1 MYFKLAFKNI
11 KKSYKNYVIYFLTLI
26 FGICIFYTFNS
37 IESQSVMME
46 LNEQKQSAFMMAEQL
61 IGYFSVFIAFVLG
74 FLIVYANNYLIKRR
88 KKEFGIYMTLGM
100 ENGSLSKMIFLET
113 LFIGAISLE
122 IGVILGIMLSQ
133 ALSVLTAYMFQV
145 DLTKFQFVFSP
156 LGFKRT
162 VLCFSIIYLVVLIFN
177 FISVRKIKL
186 IDLLTASKRNE
197 KPTIKNLW
205 VSVILFLVSVGIL
218 GIAYYKVIHD
228 GIAFASFNALGLPIL
243 LGCIGTFIF
252 FYSLTG
258 FFLKVIQGNKKFYLI
273 DLNMFVMK
281 QISSKINTTFV
292 SLSFICLM
300 LFLAICTFSGGLGIN
315 RAINADLKD
324 LTKFDVTFWSNS
336 GENIETLLKEK
347 NIDIS
352 NIAKEDSNMV
362 MYDSGVKYSNFLSK
376 EGMTAM
382 KNYFPVANDND
393 ILVIGE
399 NGYNNTL
406 KLLGKEP
413 VNLKE
418 NKYLAV
424 GNIDEMKK
432 WVNESLENGNIDQMK
447 KLVNKSSENGNIDQM
462 KKLVNKSSEN
472 GKKINISG
480 KTLEPANKK
489 YENINLYNFTMKGDI
504 LIFVVKDSLLEGLK
518 PVSSR
523 FNMMLK
529 DNSNTKEELESIRDQ
544 LVESQV
550 YSITKKEIYDNA
562 AGLGATMAY
571 LGIYLGLIFIITSAV
586 VLAIQQL
593 TESTDNV
600 ERYRLLK
607 EIGVDQKMINKA
619 IFTQVGVYFMLPL
632 SLAIVHSIV
641 GLKIS
646 STIVGVFGNASIMPN
661 IIITAIIFVIIYG
674 GYFLATYLGAKKN
687 INERS

>member
-113 LFIGAISLE
+113 LFIGAISLG
-122 IGVILGIMLSQ
+122 IGVVLGIMLSQ

-258 FFLKVIQGNKKFYLI
+258 FFLKVIQGNKKFYLR

-336 GENIETLLKEK
+336 GENIENLLKEK

-362 MYDSGVKYSNFLSK
+362 MYDSKIKYSNFLSK

-418 NKYLAV
+418 NQYLAV

-432 WVNESLENGNIDQMK
+432 WVNESLENGNM
-447 KLVNKSSENGNIDQM
+447 DQM

-472 GKKINISG
+472 GKKINISE

-529 DNSNTKEELESIRDQ
+529 DNSNTKEELEAIRDQ

-646 STIVGVFGNASIMPN
+646 SSIVGVFGNASIMPN

>member
-61 IGYFSVFIAFVLG
+61 MGYFSVFIAFVLG

-113 LFIGAISLE
+113 LFIGAISLG
-122 IGVILGIMLSQ
+122 IGLVIGIMLSQ

-205 VSVILFLVSVGIL
+205 VSVILFLVSLGIL
-218 GIAYYKVIHD
+218 GTAYYKVIHD

-258 FFLKVIQGNKKFYLI
+258 FFLKVIQGNEKFYLR

-336 GENIETLLKEK
+336 GENIENLLKEK

-362 MYDSGVKYSNFLSK
+362 MYDSKIKYSNFLSK

-399 NGYNNTL
+399 KGYNDTL

-418 NKYLAV
+418 NQYLAV

-432 WVNESLENGNIDQMK
+432 WVNESL
-447 KLVNKSSENGNIDQM
+447 
-462 KKLVNKSSEN
+462 EN

-529 DNSNTKEELESIRDQ
+529 DNSNTKEELEEVRDQ

-661 IIITAIIFVIIYG
+661 VIITAIIFVIIYG

-687 INERS
+687 INERA

>member
-61 IGYFSVFIAFVLG
+61 MGYFSVFIAFVLG

-113 LFIGAISLE
+113 LFIGAISLG
-122 IGVILGIMLSQ
+122 IGLVLGIMLSQ

-205 VSVILFLVSVGIL
+205 ISVILFLVSVGIL
-218 GIAYYKVIHD
+218 GTAYYKVIHD

-258 FFLKVIQGNKKFYLI
+258 FFLKVIQGNKKFYLR

-336 GENIETLLKEK
+336 GENIENLLKEK

-362 MYDSGVKYSNFLSK
+362 MYDSKIKYSNFLLK

-399 NGYNNTL
+399 KGYNNTL

-418 NKYLAV
+418 NQYLAV

-432 WVNESLENGNIDQMK
+432 WVNESLENG
-447 KLVNKSSENGNIDQM
+447 
-462 KKLVNKSSEN
+462 
-472 GKKINISG
+472 KKINISG
-480 KTLEPANKK
+480 KTLEPENKK

-529 DNSNTKEELESIRDQ
+529 DNSNTKEELESVRDQ

-661 IIITAIIFVIIYG
+661 VIITAIIFVIIYG

-687 INERS
+687 INERA

>member
-61 IGYFSVFIAFVLG
+61 MGYFSVFIAFVLG

-113 LFIGAISLE
+113 LFIGAISLG
-122 IGVILGIMLSQ
+122 IGLVLGIMLSQ

-205 VSVILFLVSVGIL
+205 VSVILFLVSLGIL
-218 GIAYYKVIHD
+218 GTAYYKVIHD

-258 FFLKVIQGNKKFYLI
+258 FFLKVIQGNKKFYLR

-336 GENIETLLKEK
+336 GENIENLLKEK

-352 NIAKEDSNMV
+352 NIAKEESNMV
-362 MYDSGVKYSNFLSK
+362 MYDSKIKYSNFLSK

-399 NGYNNTL
+399 KGYNNTL

-418 NKYLAV
+418 NQYLEV

-432 WVNESLENGNIDQMK
+432 WVNESLENG
-447 KLVNKSSENGNIDQM
+447 
-462 KKLVNKSSEN
+462 
-472 GKKINISG
+472 KKINISG
-480 KTLEPANKK
+480 KTLEPENKK

-529 DNSNTKEELESIRDQ
+529 DNSNTKEELENVRDQ

-661 IIITAIIFVIIYG
+661 VIITAIIFVIIYG

-687 INERS
+687 INERA

>member
-113 LFIGAISLE
+113 LFIGAISLG
-122 IGVILGIMLSQ
+122 IGVVLGIMLSQ

-258 FFLKVIQGNKKFYLI
+258 FFLKVIQGNKKFYLR

-336 GENIETLLKEK
+336 GENIENLLKEK

-362 MYDSGVKYSNFLSK
+362 MYDSKIKYSNFLSK

-399 NGYNNTL
+399 KGYNNTL

-418 NKYLAV
+418 NQYLAV

-432 WVNESLENGNIDQMK
+432 WVNESLENG
-447 KLVNKSSENGNIDQM
+447 
-462 KKLVNKSSEN
+462 
-472 GKKINISG
+472 KKINISG
-480 KTLEPANKK
+480 KTLETENKK

>member
-61 IGYFSVFIAFVLG
+61 MGYFSVFIAFVLG

-113 LFIGAISLE
+113 LFIGAISLG
-122 IGVILGIMLSQ
+122 IGVVLGIMLSQ

-228 GIAFASFNALGLPIL
+228 GIAVASFNVLGLPIV
-243 LGCIGTFIF
+243 LGCVGTFIF

-258 FFLKVIQGNKKFYLI
+258 FFLKVIQGNKKFYLR

-336 GENIETLLKEK
+336 GENIEKLLKEK

-352 NIAKEDSNMV
+352 NIAKEDSNMI
-362 MYDSGVKYSNFLSK
+362 MYDSKIKYSNFLSK

-418 NKYLAV
+418 NQYLAV

-432 WVNESLENGNIDQMK
+432 WVNESLENGNMDQMK
-447 KLVNKSSENGNIDQM
+447 KLVNKSSE
-462 KKLVNKSSEN
+462 E

-529 DNSNTKEELESIRDQ
+529 DNSNTKEELENVRDQ

-661 IIITAIIFVIIYG
+661 VIITAIIFVIIYG

-687 INERS
+687 INEKKLY

>member
-113 LFIGAISLE
+113 LFIGAISLG
-122 IGVILGIMLSQ
+122 IGVVLGIMLSQ

-258 FFLKVIQGNKKFYLI
+258 FFLKVIQGNKKFYLR

-336 GENIETLLKEK
+336 GENIENLLKEK
-347 NIDIS
+347 NIDTS

-418 NKYLAV
+418 NQYLAV

-432 WVNESLENGNIDQMK
+432 WVNESLENGNM
-447 KLVNKSSENGNIDQM
+447 DQM

-529 DNSNTKEELESIRDQ
+529 DNSNTKEELGSIRDQ

>member
-113 LFIGAISLE
+113 LFIGAISLG
-122 IGVILGIMLSQ
+122 IGVVLGIMLSQ

-205 VSVILFLVSVGIL
+205 VSVILFLVSLGIL

-258 FFLKVIQGNKKFYLI
+258 FFLKVIQGNKKFYLR

-336 GENIETLLKEK
+336 GENIEKLLKEK

-362 MYDSGVKYSNFLSK
+362 MYDSKIKYSNFLSK

-399 NGYNNTL
+399 KGYNNTL
-406 KLLGKEP
+406 KLLGKES

-418 NKYLAV
+418 NQYLAV

-432 WVNESLENGNIDQMK
+432 WVNESLENGNM
-447 KLVNKSSENGNIDQM
+447 DQM

-529 DNSNTKEELESIRDQ
+529 DNSNTKEELEAIRDQ

>member
-113 LFIGAISLE
+113 LFIGAISLG
-122 IGVILGIMLSQ
+122 IGVVLGIMLSQ

-218 GIAYYKVIHD
+218 GTAYYKVIHD
-228 GIAFASFNALGLPIL
+228 GIAFASFNALGLPIV

-258 FFLKVIQGNKKFYLI
+258 FFLKVIQGNKKFYLR

-336 GENIETLLKEK
+336 GENIEKLLKEK

-399 NGYNNTL
+399 KGYNNTL

-418 NKYLAV
+418 NQYLAV

-432 WVNESLENGNIDQMK
+432 WVNESLENGNM
-447 KLVNKSSENGNIDQM
+447 DQM

-504 LIFVVKDSLLEGLK
+504 LILVVKDSLLEGLK

>member
-113 LFIGAISLE
+113 LFIGAISLG
-122 IGVILGIMLSQ
+122 IGVVLGIMLSQ

-258 FFLKVIQGNKKFYLI
+258 FFLKVIQGNKKFYLR

-336 GENIETLLKEK
+336 GENIEKLLKEK

-352 NIAKEDSNMV
+352 NIAKEDSNMI
-362 MYDSGVKYSNFLSK
+362 MYDSKIKYSNFLSK

-399 NGYNNTL
+399 KGYNNTL

-418 NKYLAV
+418 NQYLAV

-432 WVNESLENGNIDQMK
+432 WVNESLENGNM
-447 KLVNKSSENGNIDQM
+447 DQM

-529 DNSNTKEELESIRDQ
+529 DNSNTKEELEEVRDQ

-619 IFTQVGVYFMLPL
+619 IFTQVGLYFMLPL

>member
-113 LFIGAISLE
+113 LFIGAISLG
-122 IGVILGIMLSQ
+122 IGVVLGIMLSQ

-258 FFLKVIQGNKKFYLI
+258 FFLKVIQGNKKFYLR

-336 GENIETLLKEK
+336 GENIESLLKEK

-362 MYDSGVKYSNFLSK
+362 MYDSEVKYSDFLSK
-376 EGMTAM
+376 ERMTAM

-393 ILVIGE
+393 TLVIGE

-418 NKYLAV
+418 NQYLAV

-432 WVNESLENGNIDQMK
+432 WVNESLE
-447 KLVNKSSENGNIDQM
+447 S
-462 KKLVNKSSEN
+462 

-504 LIFVVKDSLLEGLK
+504 LILVVKDFLLEGLK

-529 DNSNTKEELESIRDQ
+529 DNSNTKEELENVRDK

-646 STIVGVFGNASIMPN
+646 STIVGVFGNASIIPN

>member
-61 IGYFSVFIAFVLG
+61 MGYFSVFIAFVLG

-113 LFIGAISLE
+113 LFIGAISLG
-122 IGVILGIMLSQ
+122 IGVVLGIMLSQ

-205 VSVILFLVSVGIL
+205 ISVILFLVSVGIL
-218 GIAYYKVIHD
+218 GIAYYKVIND

-258 FFLKVIQGNKKFYLI
+258 FFLKVIQGNKKFYLR

-336 GENIETLLKEK
+336 GENIENLLKEK

-362 MYDSGVKYSNFLSK
+362 MYDSKIKYSSFLSK

-418 NKYLAV
+418 NQYLAV

-432 WVNESLENGNIDQMK
+432 WVNESLENG
-447 KLVNKSSENGNIDQM
+447 
-462 KKLVNKSSEN
+462 
-472 GKKINISG
+472 KKINISG
-480 KTLEPANKK
+480 KTLEPENKK

-529 DNSNTKEELESIRDQ
+529 DNSNTKEELEEVRDQ

-607 EIGVDQKMINKA
+607 EIGADQKMINKA

>member
-113 LFIGAISLE
+113 LFIGAISLG
-122 IGVILGIMLSQ
+122 IGVVLGIMLSQ

-258 FFLKVIQGNKKFYLI
+258 FFLKVIQGNKKFYLR

-324 LTKFDVTFWSNS
+324 LTRFDVTFWSNS
-336 GENIETLLKEK
+336 GENIENLLKEK

-352 NIAKEDSNMV
+352 NIAKEDSNMI
-362 MYDSGVKYSNFLSK
+362 MYDSKIKYSNFLSK

-418 NKYLAV
+418 NQYLAV

-432 WVNESLENGNIDQMK
+432 WVN
-447 KLVNKSSENGNIDQM
+447 
-462 KKLVNKSSEN
+462 KSSEN
-472 GKKINISG
+472 GKNINISG

-529 DNSNTKEELESIRDQ
+529 DNSNTKEELEGIRDQ

>member
-113 LFIGAISLE
+113 LFIGAISLG
-122 IGVILGIMLSQ
+122 IGVVLGIMLSQ

-258 FFLKVIQGNKKFYLI
+258 FFLKVIQGNKKFYLR

-336 GENIETLLKEK
+336 GENIEKLLKEK

-352 NIAKEDSNMV
+352 NIAKEDSNMI
-362 MYDSGVKYSNFLSK
+362 MYDSKIKYSNFLSK
-376 EGMTAM
+376 EGMIAM

-418 NKYLAV
+418 NQYLAV

-432 WVNESLENGNIDQMK
+432 WVNESLENGNMDQMK
-447 KLVNKSSENGNIDQM
+447 KLVNKSSE
-462 KKLVNKSSEN
+462 E

-529 DNSNTKEELESIRDQ
+529 DNSNTKEELENVRDQ

-687 INERS
+687 INERL

>member
-74 FLIVYANNYLIKRR
+74 FLIVYANNYIIKRR

-113 LFIGAISLE
+113 LFIGAISLG
-122 IGVILGIMLSQ
+122 IGVVLGIMLSQ

-218 GIAYYKVIHD
+218 GTAYYKVIHD

-258 FFLKVIQGNKKFYLI
+258 FFLKVIQGNKKFYLR

-336 GENIETLLKEK
+336 GENIENLLKEK

-362 MYDSGVKYSNFLSK
+362 MYDSKIKYSNFLSK
-376 EGMTAM
+376 EGITAM

-399 NGYNNTL
+399 NGYNDTL

-418 NKYLAV
+418 NQYLAV

-432 WVNESLENGNIDQMK
+432 WVNESL
-447 KLVNKSSENGNIDQM
+447 
-462 KKLVNKSSEN
+462 EN

-529 DNSNTKEELESIRDQ
+529 DNSNTKEELEAIRDQ

-641 GLKIS
+641 GLKLS
-646 STIVGVFGNASIMPN
+646 SSIVGVFGNASIMPN

>member
-61 IGYFSVFIAFVLG
+61 MGYFSVFIAFVLG

-113 LFIGAISLE
+113 LFIGAISLC
-122 IGVILGIMLSQ
+122 IGVVLGIMLSQ

-162 VLCFSIIYLVVLIFN
+162 VLCFSIIYIVVLIFN

-258 FFLKVIQGNKKFYLI
+258 FFLKVIQGNKKFYLR

-336 GENIETLLKEK
+336 GENIENLLKEK

-418 NKYLAV
+418 NQYLAV

-432 WVNESLENGNIDQMK
+432 WVNESL
-447 KLVNKSSENGNIDQM
+447 ENGNIDQM

>member
-1 MYFKLAFKNI
+1 
-11 KKSYKNYVIYFLTLI
+11 
-26 FGICIFYTFNS
+26 
-37 IESQSVMME
+37 
-46 LNEQKQSAFMMAEQL
+46 
-61 IGYFSVFIAFVLG
+61 
-74 FLIVYANNYLIKRR
+74 
-88 KKEFGIYMTLGM
+88 MTLGM

-113 LFIGAISLE
+113 LFIGAISLG
-122 IGVILGIMLSQ
+122 IGLVLGIMLSQ

-258 FFLKVIQGNKKFYLI
+258 FFLKVIQGNKKFYLR

-336 GENIETLLKEK
+336 GENIEKLLKEK

-362 MYDSGVKYSNFLSK
+362 MYDSGVKYSKFLSK

-406 KLLGKEP
+406 KLLGKEY

-418 NKYLAV
+418 NQYLAV

-432 WVNESLENGNIDQMK
+432 WVNESL
-447 KLVNKSSENGNIDQM
+447 
-462 KKLVNKSSEN
+462 EN

>member
-61 IGYFSVFIAFVLG
+61 MGYFSVFIAFVLG

-113 LFIGAISLE
+113 LFIGAISLG
-122 IGVILGIMLSQ
+122 IGVVLGIMLSQ

-218 GIAYYKVIHD
+218 GTAYYKVIHD
-228 GIAFASFNALGLPIL
+228 GIAVASFNVLGLPIV
-243 LGCIGTFIF
+243 LGCVGTFIF

-258 FFLKVIQGNKKFYLI
+258 FFLKVIQGNKKFYLR

-336 GENIETLLKEK
+336 GENIEKLLKEK

-418 NKYLAV
+418 NQYLAV

-432 WVNESLENGNIDQMK
+432 WVNESL
-447 KLVNKSSENGNIDQM
+447 
-462 KKLVNKSSEN
+462 EN

-529 DNSNTKEELESIRDQ
+529 DNSNTKEELEEVRDQ

-550 YSITKKEIYDNA
+550 YSVTKKEIYDNA

-641 GLKIS
+641 GLKVS
-646 STIVGVFGNASIMPN
+646 SFIVGVFGNASIMPN

>member
-113 LFIGAISLE
+113 LFIGAISLG

-205 VSVILFLVSVGIL
+205 ISVILFLVSVGIL

-258 FFLKVIQGNKKFYLI
+258 FFLKVIQGNKKFYLR

-336 GENIETLLKEK
+336 GENIENLLKEK

-418 NKYLAV
+418 NQYLAV

-432 WVNESLENGNIDQMK
+432 WVNESLENGNM
-447 KLVNKSSENGNIDQM
+447 DQM

-529 DNSNTKEELESIRDQ
+529 DNSNTKEELEEVRDQ

>member
-113 LFIGAISLE
+113 LFIGAISLG
-122 IGVILGIMLSQ
+122 IGVVLGIMLSQ

-258 FFLKVIQGNKKFYLI
+258 FFLKVIQGNKKFYLR

-336 GENIETLLKEK
+336 GENIEKLLKEK

-362 MYDSGVKYSNFLSK
+362 MYDSEVKYSNFLSK

-399 NGYNNTL
+399 KGYNNTL

-418 NKYLAV
+418 NQYLAV

-432 WVNESLENGNIDQMK
+432 WVNESLENGNM
-447 KLVNKSSENGNIDQM
+447 DQM

-687 INERS
+687 INERA

>member
-113 LFIGAISLE
+113 LFIGAISLG
-122 IGVILGIMLSQ
+122 IGVVLGIMLSQ

-258 FFLKVIQGNKKFYLI
+258 FFLKVIQGNKKFYLR

-336 GENIETLLKEK
+336 GENIEKLLKEK

-399 NGYNNTL
+399 KGYNNTL

-418 NKYLAV
+418 NQYLAV

-432 WVNESLENGNIDQMK
+432 WVNESLENGNM
-447 KLVNKSSENGNIDQM
+447 DQM

-504 LIFVVKDSLLEGLK
+504 LILVVKDSLLEGLK

>member
-61 IGYFSVFIAFVLG
+61 MGYFSVFIAFVLG

-113 LFIGAISLE
+113 LLIGAISLG
-122 IGVILGIMLSQ
+122 IGLVLGIMLSQ

-258 FFLKVIQGNKKFYLI
+258 FFLKVIQGNKKFYLR

-336 GENIETLLKEK
+336 GENIENLLKEK

-352 NIAKEDSNMV
+352 NIAKEDSNMI
-362 MYDSGVKYSNFLSK
+362 MYDSKIKYSNFLSK

-418 NKYLAV
+418 NQYLAV

-432 WVNESLENGNIDQMK
+432 WVNESLENGNMDQMK
-447 KLVNKSSENGNIDQM
+447 KLVNKSSE
-462 KKLVNKSSEN
+462 E

-480 KTLEPANKK
+480 KILEPANKK

-529 DNSNTKEELESIRDQ
+529 DNSNTKEELENVRDQ

-661 IIITAIIFVIIYG
+661 VIITAIIFVIIYG

>member
-61 IGYFSVFIAFVLG
+61 MGYFSVFIAFVLG

-113 LFIGAISLE
+113 LFIGAISLG
-122 IGVILGIMLSQ
+122 IGLVLGIMLSQ

-205 VSVILFLVSVGIL
+205 VSVILFLVSLGIL
-218 GIAYYKVIHD
+218 GTAYYKVIHD
-228 GIAFASFNALGLPIL
+228 GISFASFNALGLPIL

-258 FFLKVIQGNKKFYLI
+258 FFLKVIQGNKKFYLR

-336 GENIETLLKEK
+336 GENIENLLKEK

-362 MYDSGVKYSNFLSK
+362 MYDSKIKYSNFLSK

-399 NGYNNTL
+399 KGYNNTL

-418 NKYLAV
+418 NQYLAV

-432 WVNESLENGNIDQMK
+432 WVNESLENG
-447 KLVNKSSENGNIDQM
+447 
-462 KKLVNKSSEN
+462 
-472 GKKINISG
+472 KKINISG
-480 KTLEPANKK
+480 KTLEPENKK

-529 DNSNTKEELESIRDQ
+529 DNSNTKEELEEVRDQ

-632 SLAIVHSIV
+632 SLATVHSIV

-661 IIITAIIFVIIYG
+661 VIITAIIFVIIYG

-687 INERS
+687 INERA

>member
-113 LFIGAISLE
+113 LFIGAISLG
-122 IGVILGIMLSQ
+122 IGVVLGIMLSQ

-186 IDLLTASKRNE
+186 IDLLTASKRND
-197 KPTIKNLW
+197 KPTIKKLW

-218 GIAYYKVIHD
+218 GVAYYKVIHD

-258 FFLKVIQGNKKFYLI
+258 FFLKVIQGNKKFYLR

-336 GENIETLLKEK
+336 GENIENLLKEK

-352 NIAKEDSNMV
+352 NIAEEDSNMI
-362 MYDSGVKYSNFLSK
+362 MYDSKIKYSNFLSK

-418 NKYLAV
+418 NQYLAV

-432 WVNESLENGNIDQMK
+432 WVNESLE
-447 KLVNKSSENGNIDQM
+447 SGNIDQM

-504 LIFVVKDSLLEGLK
+504 LIFVVKDSLPEGLK

-529 DNSNTKEELESIRDQ
+529 DNSNTKEELEAIRDQ

>member
-37 IESQSVMME
+37 IESQSIMME
-46 LNEQKQSAFMMAEQL
+46 LNEQKQSAFKMAEQL
-61 IGYFSVFIAFVLG
+61 MGYFSVFIAFVLG

-113 LFIGAISLE
+113 LFIGAISLG
-122 IGVILGIMLSQ
+122 IGLVLGIILSQ

-162 VLCFSIIYLVVLIFN
+162 VFCFSVIYLVVLIFN

-186 IDLLTASKRNE
+186 IDLLTASRRNE

-218 GIAYYKVIHD
+218 GTAYYKVIND
-228 GIAFASFNALGLPIL
+228 GIAVASFNALGLPIV
-243 LGCIGTFIF
+243 LGCVGTFIF

-258 FFLKVIQGNKKFYLI
+258 FFLKVIQGNKKFYLR

-315 RAINADLKD
+315 RAINTDLKD
-324 LTKFDVTFWSNS
+324 LTKFDVTCWSNS
-336 GENIETLLKEK
+336 GENIEKLLKEK

-352 NIAKEDSNMV
+352 TVAKEDSNIV
-362 MYDSGVKYSNFLSK
+362 MYNSGVKYSSFLSEK
-376 EGMTAM
+376 GMTAM
-382 KNYFPVANDND
+382 NNYFPVANDKD

-399 NGYNNTL
+399 KEYNDTL
-406 KLLGKEP
+406 KILGKES

-418 NKYLAV
+418 NQYLAV
-424 GNIDEMKK
+424 GNINEMEK
-432 WVNESLENGNIDQMK
+432 WANNSLE
-447 KLVNKSSENGNIDQM
+447 E
-462 KKLVNKSSEN
+462 

-489 YENINLYNFTMKGDI
+489 YENINLYNFTMKNDI
-504 LIFVVKDSLLEGLK
+504 LIFVVKDSLLQGLK
-518 PVSSR
+518 PISSR

-529 DNSNTKEELESIRDQ
+529 DNSNTKEELEGIRDQ
-544 LVESQV
+544 LVENQV
-550 YSITKKEIYDNA
+550 YSITKEEIRDNA

-593 TESTDNV
+593 TESTDNI
-600 ERYRLLK
+600 ERYKLLK

-619 IFTQVGVYFMLPL
+619 IFTQVGVYFILPL
-632 SLAIVHSIV
+632 SLAIVHAVV
-641 GLKIS
+641 GLKVS
-646 STIVGVFGNASIMPN
+646 SYIVEMFGSASIMPN
-661 IIITAIIFVIIYG
+661 IIMTALVLIVIYG

>member
-113 LFIGAISLE
+113 LFIGAISLG
-122 IGVILGIMLSQ
+122 IGVVLGIMLSQ

-258 FFLKVIQGNKKFYLI
+258 FFLKVIQGNKKFYLR

-336 GENIETLLKEK
+336 GENIEKLLKEK

-352 NIAKEDSNMV
+352 NIAKEDSNMI
-362 MYDSGVKYSNFLSK
+362 MYDSKIKYSNFLSK

-399 NGYNNTL
+399 KGYNNTL

-418 NKYLAV
+418 NQYLAV

-432 WVNESLENGNIDQMK
+432 WVNESLENGNM
-447 KLVNKSSENGNIDQM
+447 DQM

-529 DNSNTKEELESIRDQ
+529 DNSNTKEELEAIRDQ

>member
-113 LFIGAISLE
+113 LFIGAISLG
-122 IGVILGIMLSQ
+122 IGVVLGIMLSQ

-205 VSVILFLVSVGIL
+205 VSVILFLVSLGIL

-258 FFLKVIQGNKKFYLI
+258 FFLKVIQGNKKFYLR

-336 GENIETLLKEK
+336 GENIENLLKEK
-347 NIDIS
+347 NIDTS

-418 NKYLAV
+418 NQYLAV

-432 WVNESLENGNIDQMK
+432 WVNESLE
-447 KLVNKSSENGNIDQM
+447 SGNIDQM

-529 DNSNTKEELESIRDQ
+529 DNSNTKEELESIREQ

-646 STIVGVFGNASIMPN
+646 SNIVGVFGNASIMPN

>member
-113 LFIGAISLE
+113 LFIGAISLG
-122 IGVILGIMLSQ
+122 IGVVLGIMLSQ

-205 VSVILFLVSVGIL
+205 VSVILFLVSLGIL

-258 FFLKVIQGNKKFYLI
+258 FFLKVIQGNKKFYLR

-336 GENIETLLKEK
+336 GENIENLLKEK
-347 NIDIS
+347 NIDTS

-418 NKYLAV
+418 NQYLAV

-432 WVNESLENGNIDQMK
+432 WVNESLENGNM
-447 KLVNKSSENGNIDQM
+447 DQM

-529 DNSNTKEELESIRDQ
+529 DNSNTKEELEAIRDQ

>member
-113 LFIGAISLE
+113 LFIGAISLG
-122 IGVILGIMLSQ
+122 IGVVLGIMLSQ

-258 FFLKVIQGNKKFYLI
+258 FFLKVIQGNKKFYLR

-336 GENIETLLKEK
+336 GENIENLLKEK

-352 NIAKEDSNMV
+352 NIAKEDSNMI
-362 MYDSGVKYSNFLSK
+362 MYDSKIKYSNFLSK

-418 NKYLAV
+418 NQYLAV

-432 WVNESLENGNIDQMK
+432 WVNESLENGNM
-447 KLVNKSSENGNIDQM
+447 DQM

-529 DNSNTKEELESIRDQ
+529 DNSNTKEELENVRDQ

>member
-113 LFIGAISLE
+113 LFIGAISLG
-122 IGVILGIMLSQ
+122 IGVVLGIMLSQ

-205 VSVILFLVSVGIL
+205 VSVILFLVSLGIL

-258 FFLKVIQGNKKFYLI
+258 FFLKVIQGNKKFYLR

-281 QISSKINTTFV
+281 QISSNINTTFV

-336 GENIETLLKEK
+336 GENIENLLKEK

-352 NIAKEDSNMV
+352 NIAEEDSNMI
-362 MYDSGVKYSNFLSK
+362 MYDSKIKYSNFLSK

-418 NKYLAV
+418 NQYLAV

-432 WVNESLENGNIDQMK
+432 WVNESLENGNM
-447 KLVNKSSENGNIDQM
+447 DQM

-529 DNSNTKEELESIRDQ
+529 DNSNTKEELEAIRDQ

>member
-113 LFIGAISLE
+113 LFIGAISLG
-122 IGVILGIMLSQ
+122 IGVVLGIMLSQ

-205 VSVILFLVSVGIL
+205 ISVILFLVSVGIL

-258 FFLKVIQGNKKFYLI
+258 FFLKVIQGNKKFYLR

-336 GENIETLLKEK
+336 GENIEKLLKEK

-399 NGYNNTL
+399 KGYNNTL

-418 NKYLAV
+418 NQYLAV

-432 WVNESLENGNIDQMK
+432 WVNESLE
-447 KLVNKSSENGNIDQM
+447 SGNIDQM

-529 DNSNTKEELESIRDQ
+529 DNSNTKEELESIREQ

>member
-113 LFIGAISLE
+113 LFIGAISLG
-122 IGVILGIMLSQ
+122 IGLVLGIMLSQ

-258 FFLKVIQGNKKFYLI
+258 FFLKVIQGNKKFYLR

-336 GENIETLLKEK
+336 GENIEKLLKEK

-362 MYDSGVKYSNFLSK
+362 MYDSGVKYSKFLSK

-406 KLLGKEP
+406 KLLGKEY

-418 NKYLAV
+418 NQYLAV

-432 WVNESLENGNIDQMK
+432 WVNESL
-447 KLVNKSSENGNIDQM
+447 
-462 KKLVNKSSEN
+462 EN

>member
-113 LFIGAISLE
+113 LFIGAISLG
-122 IGVILGIMLSQ
+122 IGVVLGIMLSQ

-258 FFLKVIQGNKKFYLI
+258 FFLKVIQGNKKFYLR

-336 GENIETLLKEK
+336 VENIENLLKEK

-352 NIAKEDSNMV
+352 NIAKEDSNMI

-399 NGYNNTL
+399 KGYNNTL

-418 NKYLAV
+418 NQYLAV

-432 WVNESLENGNIDQMK
+432 WVNESLENGNM
-447 KLVNKSSENGNIDQM
+447 DQM

-472 GKKINISG
+472 GKKINISR

-529 DNSNTKEELESIRDQ
+529 DNSNTKEELEAIRDQ

>member
-61 IGYFSVFIAFVLG
+61 MGYFSVFIAFVLG

-113 LFIGAISLE
+113 LFIGAISLG
-122 IGVILGIMLSQ
+122 IGVVLGIMLSQ

-258 FFLKVIQGNKKFYLI
+258 FFLKVIQGNKKFYLR

-336 GENIETLLKEK
+336 GENIENLLKEK

-418 NKYLAV
+418 NQYLAV

-432 WVNESLENGNIDQMK
+432 WVNESLENGNMDQMK
-447 KLVNKSSENGNIDQM
+447 KLVNKSSE
-462 KKLVNKSSEN
+462 E

-480 KTLEPANKK
+480 KNLEPANKK

-529 DNSNTKEELESIRDQ
+529 DNSNTKEELEDVRDQ

-632 SLAIVHSIV
+632 SLAIVHSII

-661 IIITAIIFVIIYG
+661 VIITAIIFVIIYG

>member
-113 LFIGAISLE
+113 LFIGAISLG
-122 IGVILGIMLSQ
+122 IGVVLGIMLSQ

-258 FFLKVIQGNKKFYLI
+258 FFLKVIQGNKKFYLR

-336 GENIETLLKEK
+336 GENIETLLNEK

-362 MYDSGVKYSNFLSK
+362 MYDSEVKYSDFLSK

-382 KNYFPVANDND
+382 KNYFPVDNDND
-393 ILVIGE
+393 TLVIGE

-418 NKYLAV
+418 NQYLAV

-432 WVNESLENGNIDQMK
+432 WVNESL
-447 KLVNKSSENGNIDQM
+447 
-462 KKLVNKSSEN
+462 EN

-529 DNSNTKEELESIRDQ
+529 DNSNTKEELGSIRDQ

>member
-26 FGICIFYTFNS
+26 FGICIFYTFTS

-413 VNLKE
+413 VNLKK
-418 NKYLAV
+418 NQYLAV

-432 WVNESLENGNIDQMK
+432 WVNESL
-447 KLVNKSSENGNIDQM
+447 
-462 KKLVNKSSEN
+462 EN

-646 STIVGVFGNASIMPN
+646 SSIVGVFGNASIMPN

>member
-113 LFIGAISLE
+113 LFIGAISLG
-122 IGVILGIMLSQ
+122 IGVVLGIMLSQ

-145 DLTKFQFVFSP
+145 DLTKFQFVFSS

-162 VLCFSIIYLVVLIFN
+162 VLCFSIIYLIVLIFN

-258 FFLKVIQGNKKFYLI
+258 FFLKVIQGNKKFYLR

-336 GENIETLLKEK
+336 GENIESLLKEK

-362 MYDSGVKYSNFLSK
+362 MYDSEVKYSDFLSK

-393 ILVIGE
+393 TLVIGE

-418 NKYLAV
+418 NQYLAV

-432 WVNESLENGNIDQMK
+432 WVNESLE
-447 KLVNKSSENGNIDQM
+447 S
-462 KKLVNKSSEN
+462 

-504 LIFVVKDSLLEGLK
+504 LILVVKDFLLEGLK

-529 DNSNTKEELESIRDQ
+529 DNSNTKEELENVRDK

-646 STIVGVFGNASIMPN
+646 STIVGVFGNASIIPN

>member
-113 LFIGAISLE
+113 LFIGAISLG
-122 IGVILGIMLSQ
+122 IGLVLGIMLSQ

-162 VLCFSIIYLVVLIFN
+162 VLCFSIIYLVVLFFN

-258 FFLKVIQGNKKFYLI
+258 FFLKVIQGNKKFYLR

-336 GENIETLLKEK
+336 GENIENLLKEK

-418 NKYLAV
+418 NQYLAV

-432 WVNESLENGNIDQMK
+432 WVNESLENGNM
-447 KLVNKSSENGNIDQM
+447 DQM

-529 DNSNTKEELESIRDQ
+529 DNSNTKEELENVRDQ